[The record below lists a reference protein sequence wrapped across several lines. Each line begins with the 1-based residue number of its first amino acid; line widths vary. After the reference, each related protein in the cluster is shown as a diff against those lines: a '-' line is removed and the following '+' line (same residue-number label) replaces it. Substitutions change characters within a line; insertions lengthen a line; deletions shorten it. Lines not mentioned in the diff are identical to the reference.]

1 MATIKLAATS
11 SPHAGRRLKRAVA
24 GESFL
29 MKPSL
34 LALAAA
40 VAVAAGGFAGP
51 TRAAAAKPSSPNAAA
66 VKHAAASASKT
77 TRTNASAGLDALFRD
92 DWEWQMRNQPEFA
105 TYFGDNRYDD
115 QLNDTSPEAY
125 ARADAHTR
133 EMQVRLQ
140 AIPRDH
146 LQGEERVS
154 YDIFAHRLRDQLAAQ
169 QYPVLRTRV
178 ISGIDGLHLDFEQLV
193 QAMPMRTERDARNLI
208 ARINAFP
215 TRAKQDIFWMREGK
229 RLGWIT
235 HKDSLQD
242 VPKEI
247 DDQIVDDVRK
257 SPFYAPFT
265 KLGSDVPADR
275 RAELA
280 AAGERAIRE
289 QLMPAFRELRR
300 VVADELLPASP
311 ASGAMSDYPGGKAVY
326 QFQVQRQTT
335 VDMNIQAIHDLGQR
349 EVARLRAEMDKLIA
363 DSGFKGGFAQYVEH
377 ISTDP
382 QYFYTSG
389 EDLLT
394 GYRDIAKRVDPEL
407 PKLFAELPRA
417 TYGVRPIP
425 PYQGEG
431 KAEYYS
437 PGSADG
443 SRAGWFNANVVALKT
458 RPKWE
463 MEALFLHEAV
473 PGHHLQTA
481 RALELGQLPNF
492 RRGGWYV
499 AYGEGW
505 ALYAEGLGSQLG
517 LYTTPE
523 SRFGQLRMEI
533 WRAARLVVDTGIHA
547 LGWKRQQAIDWM
559 TERTGIARSDV
570 TAEVDRYFVWP
581 GQALGYKIGQLKII
595 ALRDKAKQALGD
607 KFDIRR
613 FHMVVLDHGALPLPV
628 LETLVDEWISTERAR
643 QAH

>member
-1 MATIKLAATS
+1 
-11 SPHAGRRLKRAVA
+11 
-24 GESFL
+24 
-29 MKPSL
+29 MKPTL
-34 LALAAA
+34 L
-40 VAVAAGGFAGP
+40 AVAAAIAACTVVAPAFA
-51 TRAAAAKPSSPNAAA
+51 ANSKPSPATASKATA
-66 VKHAAASASKT
+66 AAASAPSPARKGT
-77 TRTNASAGLDALFRD
+77 SAQLNALFD
-92 DWEWQMRNQPEFA
+92 EDWEWQMRYQPEWA
-105 TYFGDNRYDD
+105 TFFGDNRYDD
-115 QLNDTSPEAY
+115 RLSDASPEAY
-125 ARADAHTR
+125 ARDEAHAR
-133 EMQVRLQ
+133 EMLARLQ
-140 AIPRDH
+140 RIPREQ

-154 YDIFAHRLRDQLAAQ
+154 YDIFMHRLREKVAAQ
-169 QYPVLRTRV
+169 QFPVLRTRV

-193 QAMPMRTERDARNLI
+193 QAMPMRSERDARNLI

-215 TRAKQDIFWMREGK
+215 ARVKQDIHWMREGK
-229 RLGWIT
+229 RLGWVT
-235 HKDSLQD
+235 HRDSLQD

-247 DDQIVDDVRK
+247 DDQLVDDVRK
-257 SPFYAPFT
+257 SPFYTPFA
-265 KLGSDVPADR
+265 KLGNDVPADK

-300 VVADELLPASP
+300 VVAEELLPASP

-326 QFQVQRQTT
+326 QYQVRRQTT
-335 VDMNIQAIHDLGQR
+335 VDMDIQAIHDLGQR
-349 EVARLRAEMDKLIA
+349 EVARLRAEMESLIA
-363 DSGFKGGFAQYVEH
+363 GSGFKGSFAQYVQH
-377 ISTDP
+377 LGTDP
-382 QYFYTSG
+382 KYFYTSAD
-389 EDLLT
+389 DLLA

-431 KAEYYS
+431 KAEFYS

-505 ALYAEGLGSQLG
+505 ALYAEGLGRELG

-559 TERTGIARSDV
+559 TERTGIDRADV

-628 LETLVDEWISTERAR
+628 LETLVNEWITKE
-643 QAH
+643 QAKQSS

>member
-1 MATIKLAATS
+1 
-11 SPHAGRRLKRAVA
+11 
-24 GESFL
+24 
-29 MKPSL
+29 MKPHFL
-34 LALAAA
+34 A
-40 VAVAAGGFAGP
+40 VAVAIAASALADPSFAA
-51 TRAAAAKPSSPNAAA
+51 RAKSSPASAAQAKP
-66 VKHAAASASKT
+66 AAASAST
-77 TRTNASAGLDALFRD
+77 PVRNSASVRLNALFD
-92 DWEWQMRNQPEFA
+92 EDWEWQMRTQPEWA
-105 TYFGDNRYDD
+105 TFFGDDRY
-115 QLNDTSPEAY
+115 NDRLSDASPEAHD
-125 ARADAHTR
+125 RAEAHVR
-133 EMQVRLQ
+133 DVLARLQ
-140 AIPRDH
+140 GIPREQ
-146 LQGEERVS
+146 LPGEERVS
-154 YDIFAHRLRDQLAAQ
+154 YDIFMHGLRDKVAAQ
-169 QYPVLRTRV
+169 RFPVLRTRV

-215 TRAKQDIFWMREGK
+215 ARVKQDIFWMREGK

-247 DDQIVDDVRK
+247 DDQLVDDVRK
-257 SPFYAPFT
+257 SPFYEPFT
-265 KLGSDVPADR
+265 KLGNDVPADK

-289 QLMPAFRELRR
+289 QLMPAFREMRR
-300 VVADELLPASP
+300 VVAEELLPASP

-326 QFQVQRQTT
+326 QFQVRRQTT
-335 VDMNIQAIHDLGQR
+335 VDMDIQAIHDLGQR
-349 EVARLRAEMDKLIA
+349 EVARLRGEMESLIA
-363 DSGFKGGFAQYVEH
+363 SSGFKGSFAQYVEH
-377 ISTDP
+377 LTTDP
-382 QYFYTSG
+382 KYFYTSG

-492 RRGGWYV
+492 RRSGWYV

-505 ALYAEGLGSQLG
+505 ALYAEGLGTQLG

-559 TERTGIARSDV
+559 TERTGVARMDV

-613 FHMVVLDHGALPLPV
+613 FHMVILDHGALPLPV
-628 LETLVDEWISTERAR
+628 LETLVDEWIAKERAKR
-643 QAH
+643 QD

>member
-1 MATIKLAATS
+1 MKPTVLAFAAAIAACALADPAIAAHAKPSTAAASAATS
-11 SPHAGRRLKRAVA
+11 SNKH
-24 GESFL
+24 S
-29 MKPSL
+29 
-34 LALAAA
+34 
-40 VAVAAGGFAGP
+40 
-51 TRAAAAKPSSPNAAA
+51 AKTSSAR
-66 VKHAAASASKT
+66 ASAQLK
-77 TRTNASAGLDALFRD
+77 ALFD
-92 DWEWQMRNQPEFA
+92 EDWEWQMRNRPELA
-105 TYFGDNRYDD
+105 TYFGDDRYNDR
-115 QLNDTSPEAY
+115 LNDASPEAQD
-125 ARADAHTR
+125 RADAH
-133 EMQVRLQ
+133 VRDMLARIQ
-140 AIPRDH
+140 RIPRDE

-154 YDIFAHRLRDQLAAQ
+154 YDVFVHEAREAIAAQ
-169 QYPVLRTRV
+169 QFPVLRTRV
-178 ISGIDGLHLDFEQLV
+178 ISGIDGLHLDFAQLV

-215 TRAKQDIFWMREGK
+215 ARVKQDIHWMREGK
-229 RLGWIT
+229 RLGWVT

-242 VPKEI
+242 VPREI
-247 DDQIVDDVRK
+247 DQQLVDDARK
-257 SPFYAPFT
+257 SPFYEPFAIFA
-265 KLGSDVPADR
+265 KLGNGLPADK

-289 QLMPAFRELRR
+289 QLMPALRELRR

-326 QFQVQRQTT
+326 QYQVRRQTT
-335 VDMNIQAIHDLGQR
+335 VDMSIQAIHELGQR
-349 EVARLRAEMDKLIA
+349 EVTRLRGEMESLIA
-363 DSGFKGGFAQYVEH
+363 NSGFKGSFAQYVEH
-377 ISTDP
+377 LNTDP
-382 QYFYTSG
+382 KYFYTSG
-389 EDLLT
+389 DDLLT

-417 TYGVRPIP
+417 SYGVRAIP

-443 SRAGWFNANVVALKT
+443 SRAGWFNANIVALKT

-473 PGHHLQTA
+473 PGHHLQGA

-505 ALYAEGLGSQLG
+505 ALYAEGLGTELG

-533 WRAARLVVDTGIHA
+533 WRAARLAVDTGIHA

-559 TERTGIARSDV
+559 TERTGVARADV

-581 GQALGYKIGQLKII
+581 GQALGYKIGQLKIV
-595 ALRDKAKQALGD
+595 ALRDKARQALGD
-607 KFDIRR
+607 SFDIRR
-613 FHMVVLDHGALPLPV
+613 FHMVILDHGALPLPV
-628 LETLVDEWISTERAR
+628 LETLVDEWIAKEKTRPL
-643 QAH
+643 H